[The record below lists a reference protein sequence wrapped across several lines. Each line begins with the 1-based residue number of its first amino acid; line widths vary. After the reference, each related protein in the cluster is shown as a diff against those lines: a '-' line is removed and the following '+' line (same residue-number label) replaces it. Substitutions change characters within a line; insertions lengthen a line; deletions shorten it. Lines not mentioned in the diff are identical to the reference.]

1 MEQPIY
7 LDTHV
12 VVWLYT
18 NQVKKFPQ
26 ETLQLLEHSQSLV
39 SPMVLLELEYMR
51 EIGRLQASGNAVLET
66 LGQSIGLTVCELNHL
81 QVISA
86 ALQQTWTRDPFDRI
100 IVGQAAVNQSI
111 LVTKLVT
118 KDVLIGS
125 HYPRAFWSLETASTD
140 DLNRRLPSGFT

>member
-1 MEQPIY
+1 MEPLIY

-26 ETLQLLEHSQSLV
+26 ETLQLIENSQSLV
-39 SPMVLLELEYMR
+39 SPMVLLELEYMH
-51 EIGRLQASGNAVLET
+51 EIGRLQPSGNAVLET
-66 LGQSIGLTVCELNHL
+66 LSQSIGLKVCELSHL

-86 ALQQTWTRDPFDRI
+86 ALQQTWTRDPFDRV
-100 IVGQAAVNQSI
+100 IVGQAAVNQS
-111 LVTKLVT
+111 TLVT

-125 HYPRAFWSLETASTD
+125 HYPRAFWSLETKPNLT
-140 DLNRRLPSGFT
+140 T